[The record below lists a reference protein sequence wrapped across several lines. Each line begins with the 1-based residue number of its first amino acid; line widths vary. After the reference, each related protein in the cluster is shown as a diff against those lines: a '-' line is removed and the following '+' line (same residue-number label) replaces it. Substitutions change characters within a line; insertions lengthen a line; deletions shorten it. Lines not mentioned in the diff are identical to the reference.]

1 MEGRRPQ
8 SAAATWFLS
17 AMSFALVALPSAIS
31 TIAQL
36 DKKGLRQAMGLFT
49 AVLLLPRLAYS
60 YDLAQGGLLIKS
72 LNNINSRL
80 PLHMSCSA

>member
-1 MEGRRPQ
+1 
-8 SAAATWFLS
+8 
-17 AMSFALVALPSAIS
+17 MSFALVALPSAIS

-72 LNNINSRL
+72 LNNINSRSSSYVL
-80 PLHMSCSA
+80 FCVGGYHPTTPTILTIFVS